1 MGRTEPVKKQ
11 NSRVGAKVLW
21 AIFMN
26 QHVPIGPDRDLMYD
40 RRRKRRDGSIESG
53 DYGLNMPAS

>member
-1 MGRTEPVKKQ
+1 MKKQ

-40 RRRKRRDGSIESG
+40 RRRKRCNRSIESG